1 MNKRSSKGM
10 MIVLFV
16 FLWLATTA
24 LIWSLEYQITIPENR
39 YITHLPPHDSNDPN
53 DRATYIDGP
62 IAKECKVIRV
72 GVVTV
77 SIGFIVF
84 AIFCIRRKLYGRM
97 EVVTLILTLV
107 YWVAAVLVRNM

>member
-16 FLWLATTA
+16 FLLFATAYLLFSLQDQIGELEVYRTA
-24 LIWSLEYQITIPENR
+24 IT
-39 YITHLPPHDSNDPN
+39 PHGSKE
-53 DRATYIDGP
+53 TVKSESIYEP
-62 IAKECKVIRV
+62 IIKAYEAIQV
-72 GVVTV
+72 GVLTV

-107 YWVAAVLVRNM
+107 FWVAAVLVRNM